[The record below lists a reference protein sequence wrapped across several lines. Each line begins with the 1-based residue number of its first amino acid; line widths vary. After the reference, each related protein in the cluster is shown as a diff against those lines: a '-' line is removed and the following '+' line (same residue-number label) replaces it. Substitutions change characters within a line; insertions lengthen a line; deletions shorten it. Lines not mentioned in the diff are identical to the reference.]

1 MELEPIIAALRTRC
15 PVFDNRVAGAAQ
27 FNLLP
32 ENAALEVPC
41 AFVIPLD
48 DNPQENIS
56 MSGINQA
63 LKDSFAVVV
72 AVTNKTDE
80 RGQSS
85 VSSIHAIRGL
95 LWKALLGWEPA
106 EEYDG
111 IAYEGGQVM
120 RLDRARLWYQFEFGA
135 NMQIQASDSWL
146 RPDND
151 QDGSLAKLPDFDGV
165 HIRMDCID
173 PSDPNA
179 HPTPQPDGRIEAE
192 FGVTGLANQPT

>member
-15 PVFDNRVAGAAQ
+15 PIFGGRVAGAAQ

-48 DNPQENIS
+48 DNPGENIS
-56 MSGINQA
+56 MNGVNQA

-72 AVTNKTDE
+72 AVNNKPDE

-85 VSSIHAIRGL
+85 VSNIHTIRGL

-135 NMQIQASDSWL
+135 SMQIQISDSWL
-146 RPDND
+146 RPDNE
-151 QDGSLAKLPDFDGV
+151 QEGSLAQLPDFDGA
-165 HIRMDCID
+165 HIRSDYID
-173 PSDPNA
+173 PSDRNVVA
-179 HPTPQPDGRIEAE
+179 TPQPDGRIEAD
-192 FGVTGLANQPT
+192 FGVTGLANPT